1 MIDDLAGALFSGIGI
16 EPLDRFGDPRV
27 QTLSARGR
35 DAGEQR
41 LTHKLMSK
49 GKRLLR
55 PLGARDDYAHRLRF
69 LDDIKKLVHTDL
81 AYRSQKLKAE
91 TAPDNRCGRKCALFI
106 LVQPLQT
113 AADNQPHVFRNVDFV
128 DLDVRA
134 ELAGRIEHFPLLD
147 QMPVHLLDEERIS
160 LAFLKDCVEQTL
172 RSLALAQPT

>member
-1 MIDDLAGALFSGIGI
+1 MIDDLAGALFSGIRI

-49 GKRLLR
+49 GKGSLR

-91 TAPDNRCGRKCALFI
+91 TAPDNRCGRECALFI

-113 AADNQPHVFRNVDFV
+113 AADNQPHVFRNVVLF
-128 DLDVRA
+128 DLKLST
-134 ELAGRIEHFPLLD
+134 ELTLRVEESSAFS
-147 QMPVHLLDEERIS
+147 QMPVHLLDEEWIS
-160 LAFLKDCVEQTL
+160 LTF
-172 RSLALAQPT
+172 

>member
-1 MIDDLAGALFSGIGI
+1 MIDDLAGALFSGIRI

-27 QTLSARGR
+27 QTLSTRGR

-49 GKRLLR
+49 GKRSLR

-113 AADNQPHVFRNVDFV
+113 AADDQTHVFRNVGFV
-128 DLDVRA
+128 EFELSA
-134 ELAGRIEHFPLLD
+134 ELTGRVEEFPLFN
-147 QMPVHLLDEERIS
+147 QMPVHLLDEEWIS
-160 LAFLKDCVEQTL
+160 LTFFKDSVHQGF
-172 RSLALAQPT
+172 RSLALA